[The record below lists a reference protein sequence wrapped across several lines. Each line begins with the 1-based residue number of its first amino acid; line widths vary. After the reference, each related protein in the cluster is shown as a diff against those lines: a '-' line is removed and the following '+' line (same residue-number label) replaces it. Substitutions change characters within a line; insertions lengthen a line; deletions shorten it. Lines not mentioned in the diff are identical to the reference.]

1 MSCGFIIPVYRHG
14 STLGPVIRQ
23 LLPLGLPVIVVDDG
37 NNEKDRAYIQAAG
50 QLSPLVHTVYRA
62 KNGGKGRA
70 FSDGARKA
78 QELGLTHIF
87 QVDADGQ
94 HDTGACA
101 AFLAASEEQPD
112 AIICGCPRFDESA
125 PAARRK
131 GREFS
136 NAWARIVSW
145 NTDIRDVL
153 CGFRIYP
160 LAPYLRLLDRHVYI
174 SPRMG
179 FDTDVLVRL
188 LWQGLPLVN
197 KDVRVSYPADGISNF
212 RMVRDNIGIS
222 LTYTRLCAGMLL
234 RLPLLLTRLLA
245 RLFRQ
250 RRHSRAEAADSRED
264 SREDNRA
271 ETAGLNPGRTDS
283 GAAGREGGA

>member
-14 STLGPVIRQ
+14 RTLEQVV
-23 LLPLGLPVIVVDDG
+23 LPLLAFGQPIIVVDDG
-37 NNEKDRAYIQAAG
+37 NGEEDRECIRAVEKKY
-50 QLSPLVHTVYRA
+50 PLVHAIYRE

-70 FSDGARKA
+70 FNDGARKA

-87 QVDADGQ
+87 QIDADGQ

-101 AFLAASEEQPD
+101 DFLAASQENPE
-112 AIICGCPRFDESA
+112 AIICGYPRFDESA
-125 PAARRK
+125 PTARRK

-136 NAWARIVSW
+136 TLWAKIVSW
-145 NTDIRDVL
+145 RTDIRDVL

-160 LAPYLRLLDRHVYI
+160 LAPYIRLLDSHAYI

-188 LWQGLPLVN
+188 LWQGVPLVN
-197 KDVRVSYPADGISNF
+197 KEVRVSYPADGISNF

-222 LTYTRLCAGMLL
+222 LTYTRLCAGMLI
-234 RLPLLLTRLLA
+234 RIPLLLGRLNKTPKG
-245 RLFRQ
+245 
-250 RRHSRAEAADSRED
+250 DSV
-264 SREDNRA
+264 
-271 ETAGLNPGRTDS
+271 
-283 GAAGREGGA
+283 

>member
-14 STLGPVIRQ
+14 STLGQVVQQ
-23 LLPLGLPVIVVDDG
+23 LLPLGLPLIVIDDG
-37 NNEKDRAYIQAAG
+37 NSEKDRAYIHAVEQS
-50 QLSPLVHTVYRA
+50 SPLVHTVRRE

-70 FSDGARKA
+70 FSDGVRKA

-94 HDTGACA
+94 HDTGVCA
-101 AFLAASEEQPD
+101 DFLAASQEQPD

-160 LAPYLRLLDRHVYI
+160 LAPCIRLLDSHAYL

-179 FDTDVLVRL
+179 FDTDILVRL

-222 LTYTRLCAGMLL
+222 LTYTRLCVGMLL
-234 RLPLLLTRLLA
+234 RIPLLLA
-245 RLFRQ
+245 RLAARAFRQ
-250 RRHSRAEAADSRED
+250 QRHAAQAGTAAAQRPADTGSGGPAPAGQTEED
-264 SREDNRA
+264 A
-271 ETAGLNPGRTDS
+271 
-283 GAAGREGGA
+283 

>member
-14 STLGPVIRQ
+14 STLEQVIRQ

-37 NNEKDRAYIQAAG
+37 NDEKDRAYIQAAE

-94 HDTGACA
+94 HDTGVCA
-101 AFLAASEEQPD
+101 DFLAASQEQPD

-160 LAPYLRLLDRHVYI
+160 LAPYLRLLASRAYL

-188 LWQGLPLVN
+188 LWQGVPLVN
-197 KDVRVSYPADGISNF
+197 KEVRVSYPADGISNF

-234 RLPLLLTRLLA
+234 RLPLLLA
-245 RLFRQ
+245 RLCKRLFVR
-250 RRHSRAEAADSRED
+250 EAGE
-264 SREDNRA
+264 
-271 ETAGLNPGRTDS
+271 
-283 GAAGREGGA
+283 

>member
-50 QLSPLVHTVYRA
+50 QLSPLVHTVTRA

-101 AFLAASEEQPD
+101 AFLAASQEQPD
-112 AIICGCPRFDESA
+112 AIICGCPCFDESA

-160 LAPYLRLLDRHVYI
+160 LAPYLHLLDRHVYI

-188 LWQGLPLVN
+188 LWQGLPLIN
-197 KDVRVSYPADGISNF
+197 KEVRVSYPADGISNF

-264 SREDNRA
+264 SQA
-271 ETAGLNPGRTDS
+271 GTAGLNPGGTDS
-283 GAAGREGGA
+283 GAAGQEAGA

>member
-14 STLGPVIRQ
+14 STLGQVVQQ
-23 LLPLGLPVIVVDDG
+23 LLPLGLPLIVIDDG
-37 NNEKDRAYIQAAG
+37 NSEKDRAYIHAVEQS
-50 QLSPLVHTVYRA
+50 SPLVHTVRRE

-70 FSDGARKA
+70 FSDGVRKA

-94 HDTGACA
+94 HDTGVCA
-101 AFLAASEEQPD
+101 DFLAASQEQPD

-160 LAPYLRLLDRHVYI
+160 LAPCIRLLDSHAYL

-179 FDTDVLVRL
+179 FDTDILVRL

-222 LTYTRLCAGMLL
+222 LTYTRLCVGMLL
-234 RLPLLLTRLLA
+234 RIPLLLA
-245 RLFRQ
+245 RLAARAFRQ
-250 RRHSRAEAADSRED
+250 QRTASQAGTAAAQHPADSGSGGQAPAGQTEED
-264 SREDNRA
+264 A
-271 ETAGLNPGRTDS
+271 
-283 GAAGREGGA
+283 